1 MYKKSV
7 ILLFAMMLGLTASAQ
22 WRDFGGEDTARF
34 SYRLSMGTMV
44 TSGYGRTAGLSWVA
58 PRVAFRPT
66 DRLTLRGGFAV
77 AGSLT
82 GGYAIQ
88 GRGPQT
94 ISLRRTPTQ
103 LTAFHAGAEY
113 RIDDRLKVWASVAH
127 VDGWVT
133 PLWTDLAMPVD
144 ATAFSGGFQYRFDSG
159 SAFEMHVTVIRDHAG
174 SLPALFYDRPCLGCM
189 YDSFMF

>member
-1 MYKKSV
+1 MYKKAV
-7 ILLFAMMLGLTASAQ
+7 ILLFVAMLGLTASAQ
-22 WRDFGGEDTARF
+22 WRDVNEEDTARIG
-34 SYRLSMGTMV
+34 YHLSTGTSVM
-44 TSGYGRTAGLSWVA
+44 SGYGRTAGLSWVA
-58 PRVAFRPT
+58 PRVVFRPT

-103 LTAFHAGAEY
+103 LRAFHAGAEY
-113 RIDDRLKVWASVAH
+113 RIDDRLKVWAAVAH
-127 VDGWVT
+127 VDGWAT
-133 PLWTDLAMPVD
+133 PLWTDMAMPVD
-144 ATAFSGGFQYRFDSG
+144 ATAFTGGFKYRFDSG
-159 SAFEMHVTVIRDHAG
+159 TAFEMHVTVIRDQAG
-174 SLPALFYDRPCLGCM
+174 SLPALFYDRPCFGCM